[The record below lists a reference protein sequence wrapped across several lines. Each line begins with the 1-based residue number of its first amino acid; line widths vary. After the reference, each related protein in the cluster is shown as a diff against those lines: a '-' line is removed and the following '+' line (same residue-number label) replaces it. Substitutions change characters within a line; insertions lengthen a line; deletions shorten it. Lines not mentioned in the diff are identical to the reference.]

1 MKTCPKMDDST
12 LSLLGRLADG
22 VLGETP
28 RCRIEKNNM
37 TTMVRVPAFVRVG
50 NMMTTALLRAGVR
63 LNGYGRPMYLLTVRG
78 RKSGQPR
85 TTPVVVIEQDG
96 ERYLVSPY
104 GITDW
109 VRNLRAAGQAMLTRG
124 RRAEEV
130 RALELPAREAALMLM
145 RILSGSLPAF
155 LTNPLGVTS
164 ESPLEEIE
172 RAALSH
178 PVFALQSAA

>member
-1 MKTCPKMDDST
+1 MKTCPKMDGST

-22 VLGETP
+22 VLGDTP
-28 RCRIEKNNM
+28 RCRIEKHNM

-50 NMMTTALLRAGVR
+50 NVMTTALLRAGVR

-109 VRNLRAAGQAMLTRG
+109 VRNLRAAGEATLTRG
-124 RRAEEV
+124 RRDEKVQAT
-130 RALELPAREAALMLM
+130 ELPNDEAAIALKKL
-145 RILSGSLPAF
+145 LAGNLPAF
-155 LTNPLGVTS
+155 LTDPLGVRADS
-164 ESPLEEIE
+164 SLEEIE
-172 RAALSH
+172 RATAEH
-178 PVFALQSAA
+178 PMFMLQRAA